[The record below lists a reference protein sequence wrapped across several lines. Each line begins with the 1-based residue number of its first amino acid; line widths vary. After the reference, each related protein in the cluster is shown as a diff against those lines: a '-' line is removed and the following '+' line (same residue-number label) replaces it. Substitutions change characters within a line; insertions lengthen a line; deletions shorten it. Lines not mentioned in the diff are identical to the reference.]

1 MSRSVSAEE
10 QTYNT
15 IILLMCS
22 DNPNNEVKSVS
33 DKEKK
38 ATKMKL
44 NLWNLPYKA
53 SATSGC

>member
-10 QTYNT
+10 KTYNT

-22 DNPNNEVKSVS
+22 DNPNNEVKSVT

-44 NLWNLPYKA
+44 H
-53 SATSGC
+53 S